1 MDSYEDIAS
10 HFQKTIEVTSMAVDS
25 IAGPIQ
31 SSARLISE
39 SLLSGYK
46 IMACGFGSDA
56 ALAQLF
62 VSQSHSFLKE
72 ERPGLPMLALP
83 INEFE
88 MITSLSDPSDL
99 FSPALKSLGQEGD
112 ILFCIDSNLNTP
124 RLTGLIKLAA
134 SRKIRVVIL
143 SHALHAIYRT
153 ITTSNDVCILPKT
166 ECRMHLIE
174 LTTISI
180 QIISSII
187 DNKLFGVSK

>member
-1 MDSYEDIAS
+1 MDNYEDIAS
-10 HFQKTIEVTSMAVDS
+10 HFQKTIEVTAMAVDS
-25 IAGPIQ
+25 IAEPIQ
-31 SSARLISE
+31 SSARIISE

-46 IMACGFGSDA
+46 IMACGFGTDA

-88 MITSLSDPSDL
+88 MLTSLSDPSNL
-99 FSPALKSLGQEGD
+99 FNPALKSLGHEGD
-112 ILFCIDSNLNTP
+112 VLFCVDSNLNTP
-124 RLTGLIKLAA
+124 RLTGLIKLAT

-153 ITTSNDVCILPKT
+153 ITTSNDACILPKA

-187 DNKLFGVSK
+187 DKKLFGASK

>member
-1 MDSYEDIAS
+1 MDNYEDIAS

-25 IAGPIQ
+25 IAEPIQ

-88 MITSLSDPSDL
+88 ILTSLSDPSDL
-99 FSPALKSLGQEGD
+99 FNPALKSLGQEGD
-112 ILFCIDSNLNTP
+112 VLFCIDSNLNTP

-143 SHALHAIYRT
+143 SHALHTIYRT
-153 ITTSNDVCILPKT
+153 ITTSHDVCILPKT

-187 DNKLFGVSK
+187 DHKIFGVSK

>member
-1 MDSYEDIAS
+1 MDSYEDISS

-39 SLLSGYK
+39 SLLSGCK

-62 VSQSHSFLKE
+62 VSQSHSFPKE

-88 MITSLSDPSDL
+88 MLTSVSDPSDL
-99 FSPALKSLGQEGD
+99 FNPALKSLGQEGD
-112 ILFCIDSNLNTP
+112 VLFCIDSNLNTP

-143 SHALHAIYRT
+143 
-153 ITTSNDVCILPKT
+153 
-166 ECRMHLIE
+166 
-174 LTTISI
+174 
-180 QIISSII
+180 
-187 DNKLFGVSK
+187 